1 MALASCNQPAKQ
13 TNSKDAA
20 DAIYYGGNII
30 TMEGDSANYAEAV
43 VVKDGK
49 IVFVGGKDEAMKVAG
64 DGRSIIDL
72 QGNTVLPGF
81 IDPHVHPSIAAP
93 ILPAEIVSAV
103 EWNIPDGKSIAVKD
117 HASYPT

>member
-1 MALASCNQPAKQ
+1 MALASCNQPAKHA
-13 TNSKDAA
+13 NSKDAA

-49 IVFVGGKDEAMKVAG
+49 IVFVGSKDEAMKVAG
-64 DGRSIIDL
+64 DGHEMVDL
-72 QGNTVLPGF
+72 KGKTMMPGF
-81 IDPHVHPSIAAP
+81 IDPHIPPS
-93 ILPAEIVSAV
+93 ILPAEIVSV
-103 EWNIPDGKSIAVKD
+103 VQWNTPGGKSIAVKD